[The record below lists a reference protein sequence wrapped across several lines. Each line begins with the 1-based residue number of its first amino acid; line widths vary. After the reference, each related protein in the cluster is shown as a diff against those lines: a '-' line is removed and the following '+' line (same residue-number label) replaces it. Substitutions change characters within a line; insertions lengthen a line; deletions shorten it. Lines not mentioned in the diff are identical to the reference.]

1 MSTMTG
7 LRDLRQ
13 FRHNCRQPK
22 DFGCA
27 NVNGL
32 TMSVPTQDSF
42 PEGANPY
49 SPSDPTLAPKDGE
62 VPFHPVVPAALAA
75 ATSCPELIG
84 RYRVERLLKKGGFGQ
99 VFLARDED
107 LRRSVAIKL
116 PHPERIE
123 QPEDAELYLAEA
135 RLVAGLD
142 HPHIVPV
149 YDLGRCPDG
158 LPFVVSR
165 FIEGC
170 DLETRM
176 RMSRL
181 SYAQSAEILAAVAE
195 ALNYAHGRRIVHRD
209 IKPANILLDTQG
221 KPYVADFGLALKE
234 EDYGKGRK
242 FAGTPPYMSPEQ
254 ARGEG
259 HRVDGRS
266 DIFSLGVTFY
276 EMLVGR
282 RPFQGA
288 TLDELLE
295 EITSVEARPP
305 RHVDD
310 KVPKELE
317 RICLKA
323 LAKRA
328 SERYTTAGD
337 LADDLKHFLSQGV
350 NQNAGRPDAPP
361 VMPQPQA
368 QEAATASAPPTGS
381 LPSNTSSDQRLLNV
395 VPKGLRSF
403 DENDSDFFVSLLPGP
418 RDRSGLPD
426 SLRFWK
432 NRIEAFDSDNSFCV
446 GLIYGPSGCGK
457 SSLVKAGLLP
467 RLDEHVTAVY
477 LEATTDET
485 EDRLLRALRKRCP
498 RLPQDLSLLDTI
510 TALRRG
516 RGVAAGTKVVVV
528 LDQFEQWLHGQH
540 GKQHS
545 ELVQALRQCDGE
557 HIQCIVMVRD
567 DFWMAVTQFMREL
580 EIPLIEGQ
588 NSAAVDL
595 FHLDHA
601 RRVLAALGRAYG
613 KYPIGDAAKDQKQF
627 LDEAVAGLAQDGK
640 VVCIRLALFADMM
653 KDKTWTPATLKA
665 VGGTAGLGITF
676 LEETFHAQTAP
687 PEHRLHQAAAR
698 AVLTALLPQSGTDIK
713 GHMRSYSALLEISG
727 YADRRSDFDAL
738 LRILD
743 GTTRLITP
751 AERTA
756 SGDNSAQ
763 QAAAG
768 EKCYQL
774 THDYLVPSVR
784 GWLTRKQRESRRGR
798 AELALA
804 ERADAWCAKPEAR
817 RLPIF
822 REWLS
827 IRLLTRPQDWTDGQQ
842 AMMKSADRDY
852 VLRAVALALSLL
864 AIFVTGA
871 VVQSK
876 LNEQNRATYAT
887 GLVERLLDAEMD
899 EVPTVI
905 QEMNE
910 YRRWTDPLLIAAS
923 AEAAHKQELAKNEL
937 QKLKQSRR
945 QLRASLALLPSDP
958 AQLAYLFEAYL
969 GAEPQDVLV
978 VREFLSSSKPALID
992 RLWHVVEQRERG
1004 QQGQRLRA
1012 ACALALFDPDNPEW
1026 EKAAQP
1032 VADQLVKE
1040 SPVFLASWTEALRP
1054 VRARLMKPLMVYFH
1068 DRRPENTAERTL
1080 ATSILSEYAGDQV
1093 PVLADLLFDSDDEQ
1107 FPVLYARLQMHSA
1120 EAMQEFEKEL
1130 ARQLPDTAKEKEEE
1144 NLANRQANAA
1154 VALLKAN
1161 QAARIW
1167 PLLTH
1172 GPEPRLRSH
1181 LAHRFGP
1188 LGIDPAILVERLK
1201 AERDATIRRALILS
1215 LGPEEFEAAAWKPE
1229 EKDLVTEQLK
1239 EIYRTSNDPG
1249 LRAAAEWLLREW
1261 KHDSWLAETDE
1272 ELSSDDVRDKRL
1284 VEIQERLAAR
1294 GKDAGAQWFIA
1305 HQGQSMIVIPG
1316 PVEFVMGSPASET
1329 SRHAWERQHKRRIG
1343 RSYALANK
1351 PVTVAEFR
1359 RFKPDYEFSETSAPL
1374 AECAAINVSWYEAA
1388 EYCNWLSKHAGLP
1401 ESQWVYETND
1411 HGKVSGLKAD
1421 YLSLEG
1427 YRLPTEAEVE
1437 YATRAGAIT
1446 ARYYGSSPR
1455 LLEKYAWYLPNAEE
1469 RSSPVGRKKPNDLG
1483 LFDMHGNVWCWCQE
1497 AYREYPDAKGGSAV
1511 EDREDSP
1518 YVNNSEGRVLRGGAF
1533 TSLSGT
1539 VRSASRHSFVP
1550 TYRRDYIGFRVARTF
1565 R

>member
-1 MSTMTG
+1 
-7 LRDLRQ
+7 
-13 FRHNCRQPK
+13 
-22 DFGCA
+22 
-27 NVNGL
+27 
-32 TMSVPTQDSF
+32 MSVPTQDHF
-42 PEGANPY
+42 PDGPTPY
-49 SPSDPTLAPKDGE
+49 SPSDATLAPKDGQ
-62 VPFHPVVPAALAA
+62 VPFQPVVPASLATA
-75 ATSCPELIG
+75 ANCPEFIG

-99 VFLARDED
+99 VLLARDED
-107 LRRSVAIKL
+107 LRRSVAIKV

-123 QPEDAELYLAEA
+123 QPEDAELYLSEA

-149 YDLGRCPDG
+149 YDMGRCPDG

-176 RMSRL
+176 KMSRL
-181 SYAQSAEILAAVAE
+181 SYAQSAEILTAVAD
-195 ALNYAHGRRIVHRD
+195 ALNYAHSRRIVHRD

-221 KPYVADFGLALKE
+221 KPYVADFGLALKD
-234 EDYGKGRK
+234 EDHGKGRK

-276 EMLVGR
+276 ELLVGR

-305 RHVDD
+305 RHLDD

-337 LADDLKHFLSQGV
+337 LADDLKHFLAQGV
-350 NQNAGRPDAPP
+350 RQNAGRLDAPP

-368 QEAATASAPPTGS
+368 QEAALASAPSAGAT
-381 LPSNTSSDQRLLNV
+381 PSNTSSEQRLLNV

-403 DENDSDFFVSLLPGP
+403 DENDADFFLSLLPGP

-432 NRIEAFDSDNSFCV
+432 NRIESFNSDNSFYV

-467 RLDEHVTAVY
+467 RLADHVTAVY

-498 RLPQDLSLLDTI
+498 GLPQDLGLVETV

-516 RGVAAGTKVVVV
+516 RGVAAGRKVVVV

-601 RRVLAALGRAYG
+601 RRVLAALGRAHG
-613 KYPIGDAAKDQKQF
+613 KYPIGDATKDQKQF
-627 LDEAVAGLAQDGK
+627 LEQAVAGLAQDGK

-713 GHMRSYSALLEISG
+713 GHMRSYSELLEISR
-727 YADRRSDFDAL
+727 YSDRRSDFDTL

-751 AERTA
+751 AERSAEGTK
-756 SGDNSAQ
+756 SGP

-768 EKCYQL
+768 EKYYQL

-784 GWLTRKQRESRRGR
+784 GWLTRKQKESRRGR

-804 ERADAWCAKPEAR
+804 ERADSWNAKPEAR
-817 RLPIF
+817 RLPVF
-822 REWLS
+822 HEWLS
-827 IRLLTRPQDWTDGQQ
+827 IRLLTRWQDWTDGQR

-852 VLRAVALALSLL
+852 ALRALALALSLA
-864 AIFVTGA
+864 AILVTIILVRGRID
-871 VVQSK
+871 
-876 LNEQNRATYAT
+876 EQYRATYAS

-905 QEMNE
+905 DEMKE
-910 YRRWTDPLLIAAS
+910 YRRWTDALLISAS
-923 AEAAHKQELAKNEL
+923 AGAAVKQEQAKNEL
-937 QKLKQSRR
+937 LKLKQSRR
-945 QLRASLALLPSDP
+945 QLRASLALLPNDP
-958 AQLAYLFEAYL
+958 AQLAYLYDAL
-969 GAEPQDVLV
+969 LHAEPQDVLV
-978 VREFLSSSKPALID
+978 VREYLADFKPALID
-992 RLWHVVEQRERG
+992 RLWDVVEHCEHG
-1004 QQGQRLRA
+1004 NEGQRLRA
-1012 ACALALFDPDNPEW
+1012 ACALALFDPDNPAW
-1026 EKAAQP
+1026 ERTAQP
-1032 VADQLVKE
+1032 VVDRLVTE
-1040 SPVFLASWTEALRP
+1040 SSVYLATWTEALRP
-1054 VRARLMKPLMVYFH
+1054 VRAKLMKPLLVYFH
-1068 DRRPENTAERTL
+1068 DLRPENTAERTL
-1080 ATSILSEYAGDQV
+1080 ATSVLTEYVGDQAAA
-1093 PVLADLLFDSDDEQ
+1093 LADLLFDSDDEQ
-1107 FPVLYARLQMHSA
+1107 FAVLYARLRMHSA
-1120 EAMQEFEKEL
+1120 AAVAEYEKEL
-1130 ARQLPDTAKEKEEE
+1130 ARRLPADASQMDREI
-1144 NLANRQANAA
+1144 LAHRQANAA
-1154 VALLKAN
+1154 VAMIKCN
-1161 QAARIW
+1161 QAPRIW
-1167 PLLTH
+1167 PLLAH
-1172 GPEPRLRSH
+1172 SPEPRLRSH

-1188 LGIDPAILVERLK
+1188 LGIDPAILAERLK
-1201 AERDATIRRALILS
+1201 EERDITIRRALILS
-1215 LGPEEFEAAAWKPE
+1215 LGPEEFEAAAWKPAD
-1229 EKDLVTEQLK
+1229 KDYVTEQIK
-1239 EIYRTSNDPG
+1239 EIYRASDDPG
-1249 LRAAAEWLLREW
+1249 LRAAAEWLLRQWRFEA
-1261 KHDSWLAETDE
+1261 WLAQTDE
-1272 ELSSDDVRDKRL
+1272 ELSSDDVR
-1284 VEIQERLAAR
+1284 ETRLAEVHQRLATG
-1294 GKDAGAQWFIA
+1294 GKDAQAQWYMA
-1305 HQGQSMIVIPG
+1305 HHGQPMIVIPG
-1316 PVEFVMGSPASET
+1316 PVEFVMGSPAYET
-1329 SRHAWERQHKRRIG
+1329 SRHVWERQHKRRIG
-1343 RSYALANK
+1343 RTYALANK

-1359 RFKPDYEFSETSAPL
+1359 RFKPDYEFSATSAPL
-1374 AECAAINVSWYEAA
+1374 PQCAAINVSWYEAA

-1411 HGKVSGLKAD
+1411 HGKVTGLKTD
-1421 YLSLEG
+1421 YLSLTG

-1437 YATRAGAIT
+1437 YATRAGAVT

-1455 LLEKYAWYLPNAEE
+1455 IIQKYAWYLPNANEQ
-1469 RSSPVGRKKPNDLG
+1469 SSPVGLKKPNDFG
-1483 LFDMHGNVWCWCQE
+1483 LFDTHGNVWCWCQE
-1497 AYREYPDAKGGSAV
+1497 AYREYPEAKGGEAV

-1518 YVNNSEGRVLRGGAF
+1518 YINNAEGRVLRGGAF
-1533 TSLSGT
+1533 TSLAGT
-1539 VRSASRHSFVP
+1539 VRSASRHSFGP

-1565 R
+1565 K